1 MKPDDEWAILSLL
14 DVYTLIML
22 AFVLW
27 GANVPWIMAVPC
39 VSSLLYR
46 GLRYGYRLV
55 RKSNRS

>member
-1 MKPDDEWAILSLL
+1 MKPDDL
-14 DVYTLIML
+14 YTLIML